1 MKLQAI
7 VILVLVTLFSSFN
20 ILGSPLDQ
28 QILELKP
35 QADRNKDGKLS
46 DAEKKNLM
54 KTIISR
60 FPRSDSDGDGIL
72 SEKEWEVVIRI
83 ASVRDKMQKRQNS
96 GKSTNQGQMVPT
108 HTNIKYG
115 EHERNVFDLWLAE
128 SKSQPLWRSI
138 FMAEALFQ
146 ETRKR

>member
-1 MKLQAI
+1 MQK
-7 VILVLVTLFSSFN
+7 
-20 ILGSPLDQ
+20 
-28 QILELKP
+28 
-35 QADRNKDGKLS
+35 R
-46 DAEKKNLM
+46 NLM
-54 KTIISR
+54 KMIMCR

-83 ASVRDKMQKRQNS
+83 ATVRDKMQKRQSS
-96 GKSTNQGQMVPT
+96 GKSSNQWQMAPT
-108 HTNIKYG
+108 HADIKYG

-138 FMAEALFQ
+138 FMAEVLFQ